1 MLQLSE
7 NVEINRNSYRSNDVS
22 ARSENGLEEN
32 VEEYIKS
39 HDATFTLPIAGTKV
53 TLGARN
59 LDNDEIDLKVSF
71 TEGSEVQG
79 SYILQNHKHNLI
91 NYIFQLVNPN

>member
-1 MLQLSE
+1 MSD

-22 ARSENGLEEN
+22 ARSENGLEGN

-39 HDATFTLPIAGTKV
+39 HDATFTLPIAGAKV

-71 TEGSEVQG
+71 SEGDVQG
-79 SYILQNHKHNLI
+79 KLTARNTKQKPSNVS
-91 NYIFQLVNPN
+91 FQPVNPS

>member
-1 MLQLSE
+1 MSDH
-7 NVEINRNSYRSNDVS
+7 VEISRNSYRSNDVS

-59 LDNDEIDLKVSF
+59 LDSDEIDLKVSF
-71 TEGSEVQG
+71 SEGEVQG
-79 SYILQNHKHNLI
+79 EFTAKIIKHKTPQS
-91 NYIFQLVNPN
+91 FDFSS